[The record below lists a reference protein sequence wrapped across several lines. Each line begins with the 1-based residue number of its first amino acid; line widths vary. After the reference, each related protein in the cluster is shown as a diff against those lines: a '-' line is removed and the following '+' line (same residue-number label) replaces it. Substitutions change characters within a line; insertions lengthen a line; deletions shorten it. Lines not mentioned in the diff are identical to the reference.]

1 MKTSKFAFKITQ
13 RDYLTFKSIKKFFNL
28 GQLVF
33 ENYICMNRSSIF
45 NKKKLHNCWTNFSNY
60 GNSGTKGMAKVRF
73 AGISNAT
80 SKQYAEE
87 YI

>member
-1 MKTSKFAFKITQ
+1 M
-13 RDYLTFKSIKKFFNL
+13 
-28 GQLVF
+28 
-33 ENYICMNRSSIF
+33 YIALLYSTKRRLIIVGS
-45 NKKKLHNCWTNFSNY
+45 NFSNY

-87 YI
+87 YIKKNPLEYKEWST